1 MKTLAVGAVYVEAPR
16 RKTLRVHTGFASHVK
31 MKRFTTMAL
40 NQKKASVKI
49 RGTTTYIK
57 AALYGNARPVGTKAK
72 NGGKMGMN
80 KEQKIII
87 GQIRY
92 MAEDKRGRLMAKEE
106 LDWMYKKM
114 KEVKRLVKKLPYIK
128 CDGQGKI

>member
-1 MKTLAVGAVYVEAPR
+1 MT
-16 RKTLRVHTGFASHVK
+16 
-31 MKRFTTMAL
+31 
-40 NQKKASVKI
+40 
-49 RGTTTYIK
+49 
-57 AALYGNARPVGTKAK
+57 
-72 NGGKMGMN
+72 

-92 MAEDKRGRLMAKEE
+92 MAEDKRGRLMVKEE

-128 CDGQGKI
+128 CNGQADK